1 MRIMRAMRFLIP
13 LLLVGALVVLATSFL
28 SARPSLQSA
37 KKNVDVT
44 WQPLATQLGRRYMLL
59 AAVDQKLHNVQGPTA
74 QVVTQLDRAL
84 SRWSRAQT
92 HASVREQVTD
102 ANSLEALG
110 RRLATMPRLQSLTD
124 AKAAMTTYAN
134 DRSYDG
140 ASLFNAAVV
149 RYHRDLQGPI
159 RAPVASLLGYSE
171 IPTFTAPQ
179 G

>member
-28 SARPSLQSA
+28 SARPTLQSA
-37 KKNVDVT
+37 NRNVDVT
-44 WQPLATQLGRRYMLL
+44 WQPLAAQLRRRYLL
-59 AAVDQKLHNVQGPTA
+59 LVAVDAKLHNVQGPTA
-74 QVVTQLDRAL
+74 QVVAELDRAL
-84 SRWSRAQT
+84 ARWQAQT
-92 HASVREQVTD
+92 HGSVREQVSD

-110 RRLATMPRLQSLTD
+110 RRLATMPRVMSLTD
-124 AKAAMTTYAN
+124 ARAAMTTYAD

-140 ASLFNAAVV
+140 ASAFNAAVR

-159 RAPVASLLGYSE
+159 RSPVASLLGYRE
-171 IPTFTAPQ
+171 IPTFVAPP